1 MQRYTSGDYATDN
14 PGWHEA
20 DAQIKADAL
29 ISLLRFAGLQPRTVI
44 DVGCGAGGVLR
55 RLHRRLQPELPE
67 TSWEGWDI
75 APEAIR
81 RARRF
86 EGGRLRFVCGDF
98 LRSDRRVELL
108 LCLDV
113 IEHVSDDLAFL
124 SALGSRADWFVFRIP
139 LDLSV
144 LDLVRPDRMLRA
156 RHRYG
161 HRHLYSREVALDL
174 LKEAGFVT
182 EIVRYDRVP
191 PPGDSVR
198 ARAIDRARRSLFALA
213 PDRTVCWLGG
223 WSLLVA
229 ARAPGGG

>member
-1 MQRYTSGDYATDN
+1 MDRYTSGNYAADN
-14 PGWHEA
+14 PDWHDS
-20 DAQIKADAL
+20 DAASKADAL
-29 ISLLRFAGLQPRTVI
+29 IRLIRFAGLQPRTVV
-44 DVGCGAGGVLR
+44 DVGCGTGGVLR
-55 RLHRRLQPELPE
+55 RLHAELDAELPE

-75 APEAIR
+75 AREPIR
-81 RARRF
+81 RARRS

-124 SALGSRADWFVFRIP
+124 RALRSRADWFIFRIP

-144 LDLVRPDRMLRA
+144 LDLVRPARMLDA

-161 HRHLYSREVALDL
+161 HLHLYSRELALDL
-174 LKEAGFVT
+174 LEEAGYLS

-191 PPGDSVR
+191 PSLGSPRRR
-198 ARAIDRARRSLFALA
+198 AVDRLRRGLFAIA
-213 PDRTVCWLGG
+213 PDHAVRWIGG

-229 ARAPGGG
+229 ARASSG